1 MDLLYDLMFLIREI
15 LQPRPDT
22 LYDLVFRT
30 REFLQPWYLE
40 GMCDL
45 LLQTRE
51 TRRRYVQSGVS
62 NPWDPEVHSWYIV
75 GMYDL

>member
-30 REFLQPWYLE
+30 REILQPILIPRRHVI
-40 GMCDL
+40 CCSKPVRHLVDTFNL
-45 LLQTRE
+45 VFRTRE
-51 TRRRYVQSGVS
+51 ILKSASDT
-62 NPWDPEVHSWYIV
+62 
-75 GMYDL
+75 

>member
-30 REFLQPWYLE
+30 REILQHVWSIVP
-40 GMCDL
+40 
-45 LLQTRE
+45 
-51 TRRRYVQSGVS
+51 
-62 NPWDPEVHSWYIV
+62 NPWDTS
-75 GMYDL
+75 